1 MYIYVHNTQLYTYT
15 RHCTCIYTSVYIAF
29 FEVEG
34 PCLMLWRMD
43 LASAHRIAQCP
54 LNAIYISL
62 SLYTY
67 IYNQQKCGFSHQK
80 WSAEAIRNEDLT
92 MT

>member
-1 MYIYVHNTQLYTYT
+1 MYIYIYLHNTQLYTYT

-54 LNAIYISL
+54 LNAINLSL
-62 SLYTY
+62 S
-67 IYNQQKCGFSHQK
+67 IYLTNKNVDLAIRSGQQKPS
-80 WSAEAIRNEDLT
+80 EMRI
-92 MT
+92 